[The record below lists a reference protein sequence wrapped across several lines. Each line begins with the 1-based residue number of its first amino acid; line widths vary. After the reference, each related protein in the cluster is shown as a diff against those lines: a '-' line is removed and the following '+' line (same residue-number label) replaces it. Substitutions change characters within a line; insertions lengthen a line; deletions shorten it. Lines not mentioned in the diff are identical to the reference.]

1 VGTQAAQLQ
10 FSPTGSITAAQQW
23 NSDPTQSGLGSI
35 TLVPPGGGSGIDLIA
50 NGAIRS
56 GEIGAYLNMRDNVL
70 VQAQSQID
78 AIATRMSSALSDTT
92 TAGSAVT
99 VGAQNGFTTDVG
111 GMLAGNATQ
120 VTYTDSSNVQ
130 HTVSI
135 VRVDDPS
142 VLPLSNAAT
151 TDPNDTVVGI
161 DFSGGMASV
170 VTQLN
175 TALGATGLQ
184 FANPSGTTLRVLDSG
199 PGTITVNSVAT
210 TATATTL
217 SGGSGALPFFVDVGA
232 PYSGAITAAGSQSV
246 GYAGRIQVN
255 AALIADPSKLVSYQ
269 AGTPVGDATRPNF
282 IYDQLSNASLQFSP
296 ATGIGSATSPY
307 QGTLSAFLSQV
318 VSTQS
323 LATTAATN
331 LQAGQD
337 IVVNA
342 LQTRFNQA
350 SAVNIDTEMANLLTL
365 QNNYGANARVM
376 ATVKA
381 MLDTLMQM

>member
-1 VGTQAAQLQ
+1 
-10 FSPTGSITAAQQW
+10 
-23 NSDPTQSGLGSI
+23 
-35 TLVPPGGGSGIDLIA
+35 
-50 NGAIRS
+50 
-56 GEIGAYLNMRDNVL
+56 
-70 VQAQSQID
+70 
-78 AIATRMSSALSDTT
+78 
-92 TAGSAVT
+92 
-99 VGAQNGFTTDVG
+99 
-111 GMLAGNATQ
+111 MLAGNATQ

-217 SGGSGALPFFVDVGA
+217 SGGSGALLFFVDVGA

-255 AALIADPSKLVSYQ
+255 AALIADPSELVSYQ